1 MHRCKPGRGAI
12 KLFASAPAAG
22 GEGQIGWVE
31 AEKPEWKLSLGTS
44 PGWPGWLP
52 ERHASMRNGRLAG
65 IGPVNA
71 IISHISVFYCIALL
85 FDGLK

>member
-12 KLFASAPAAG
+12 KLFASAPAVG
-22 GEGQIGWVE
+22 GTDWVGRGR
-31 AEKPEWKLSLGTS
+31 EWKLSLGTS
-44 PGWPGWLP
+44 PGWPAWLP

-71 IISHISVFYCIALL
+71 IISHISVFYCSAIL
-85 FDGLK
+85 FDELK